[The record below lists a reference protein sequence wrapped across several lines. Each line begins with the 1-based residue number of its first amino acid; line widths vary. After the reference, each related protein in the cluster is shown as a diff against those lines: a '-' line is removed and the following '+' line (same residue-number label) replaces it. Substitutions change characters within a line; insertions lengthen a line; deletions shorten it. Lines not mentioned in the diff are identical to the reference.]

1 MSSTK
6 KTKKTL
12 KIIKKK
18 KEYNN
23 EKKILSNNIEMKEI
37 QEIELKLDLDKTIT
51 NKCLTKM
58 NYLELVDEKKLAA
71 LLKSKDILKDKTEDC
86 KDCNKEKKLE
96 V

>member
-37 QEIELKLDLDKTIT
+37 QEIELK
-51 NKCLTKM
+51 
-58 NYLELVDEKKLAA
+58 
-71 LLKSKDILKDKTEDC
+71 
-86 KDCNKEKKLE
+86 
-96 V
+96 